1 MSWAHSTNLKN
12 DPTRDCNPPPSQERV
27 QRPTLAHLDEAKEKP
42 RGDRE
47 STTTSNTT
55 SIQKMQVRFTTYI
68 DPYHFALNV
77 SPKHQKEFLIE
88 LFKIFYSEHVIEAYK
103 EVQQRNP
110 DLFPPLLE
118 KQ

>member
-1 MSWAHSTNLKN
+1 MTPQEIATLLHLKSEYN
-12 DPTRDCNPPPSQERV
+12 ALLWRISMRLKKSPE
-27 QRPTLAHLDEAKEKP
+27 EIEKALQQA
-42 RGDRE
+42 
-47 STTTSNTT
+47 TQK

-103 EVQQRNP
+103 EVQQHNP

-118 KQ
+118 EQ